1 MPAIHNSRFTIH
13 NSLFLP
19 LVLGSYLLLALA
31 YGWVNPLFEAPDE
44 HLHFFT
50 AVWIA
55 DHNALP
61 SVPQP
66 ATERFFVPE
75 TDADWLGQEAAQP
88 PLYYLLASLVV
99 RPFETD
105 HGREQTIHNPFVRLG
120 DASAP
125 ANRNAFVHAYDN
137 LAENPAGYVWAAHLL
152 RAFSA
157 LIGLGTL
164 GLIYASARLLWPKSP
179 YRALLAVSLVAF
191 LPQFTFQ
198 HSAIS
203 NDVLVTFLATAV
215 LYQLLRLELSH
226 GAHSPSR
233 AALIFLGLTI
243 GLTGLTKNQ
252 GTALLVYVLGFI
264 LVRGWVETRPWGNT
278 FQKLRLVALP
288 ALALIAPLWWRNY
301 LLYGDITAVNQ
312 FIALAGGDRGYT
324 LLQVL
329 AETPGLWLSLFANFG
344 WFNILAPAW
353 VYWFWTGLVLL
364 AVAGA
369 VWEFFT
375 QREGW
380 TIGWRDLFS
389 LPVLLAGWVVLVYA
403 SLVLFMLR
411 TPAAQGRLLFPALLP
426 LALGLAY
433 GLSMA
438 FDKLGHRPSLSRWLS
453 LSKPNLLLA
462 HCSLLI
468 VFNLFCL
475 TAVLRPVYAPP
486 PTFASPEVAPITHP
500 VDIVYPDLGRLVGYQ
515 LPSRSLTSGETFP
528 LTLFW
533 ATAGRTA
540 RPVTE
545 FVQLVLEDGTR
556 VAGVDTFHGRG
567 HYATAQW
574 QSGLLF
580 ADAVWLE
587 PTAVSTDPCHPTA
600 LRLNV
605 GLRDDE
611 GQEIP
616 TAQGATTTT
625 IGLVRLAP
633 TGTGEGCGIEGALN
647 TAVNF
652 ADQIALV
659 GLVTSHHQPA
669 NTLDLT
675 LTWRSLAP
683 VADEQVV
690 FVHLVDS
697 EGNLITAYDSP
708 PTTNLSGVDG
718 GIYPTTLWQPGDTIR
733 DERRLALPADLPPGT
748 YQIFIGLYR
757 PTDFARLPIVNGDY
771 VNNSLPVFEWVVDG
785 GQ

>member
-1 MPAIHNSRFTIH
+1 MSNEQGAKAIHHSP
-13 NSLFLP
+13 FLP
-19 LVLGSYLLLALA
+19 LILASYLLLALA
-31 YGWVNPLFEAPDE
+31 YGLVNPLFEAPDE

-75 TDADWLGQEAAQP
+75 TEADWLGQEAAQP
-88 PLYYLLASLVV
+88 PLYYLLASFLV
-99 RPFETD
+99 RPFDTD
-105 HGREQTIHNPFVRLG
+105 YGREQTIHNPFVRLG

-125 ANRNAFVHAYDN
+125 ANRNAFIHAYDDWRS
-137 LAENPAGYVWAAHLL
+137 NPAGHVWAAHLL
-152 RAFSA
+152 RALSA
-157 LIGLGTL
+157 VIGLGTL
-164 GLIYASARLLWPKSP
+164 VLIHASARLLWPESP

-215 LYQLLRLELSH
+215 LYQLLRLEIAPS
-226 GAHSPSR
+226 ARPSR
-233 AALIFLGLTI
+233 SALIFLGLTI

-252 GTALLVYVLGFI
+252 GTALLVYVLGFVF
-264 LVRGWVETRPWGNT
+264 VRSWVQTRPWGDT
-278 FQKLRLVALP
+278 FQKLLLVAIP
-288 ALALIAPLWWRNY
+288 ALTLIAPLWWRNY

-369 VWEFFT
+369 VWQFFT
-375 QREGW
+375 QRAGW
-380 TIGWRDLFS
+380 TVGWRDLFS

-433 GLSMA
+433 GLSVG
-438 FDKLGHRPSLSRWLS
+438 FDKLSHRPSLSRWLS
-453 LSKPNLLLA
+453 LSKPSFLIA

-468 VFNLFCL
+468 ALNLFLL

-486 PTFASPEVAPITHP
+486 PTFASPETAPITHP

-515 LPSRSLTSGETFP
+515 LASRSLTRSDVFP

-533 ATAGRTA
+533 ATEGRTA
-540 RPVTE
+540 QPVTE
-545 FVQLVLEDGTR
+545 FVQLVLENGER
-556 VAGVDTFHGRG
+556 VAGTDTFHGRG
-567 HYATAQW
+567 NYSTAQW
-574 QSGLLF
+574 QPAQLF
-580 ADAVWLE
+580 ADELWLE
-587 PTAVSTDPCHPTA
+587 PTAVLADPCHPAA

-605 GLRDDE
+605 GLRSDD
-611 GQEIP
+611 GQELP

-625 IGLVRLAP
+625 ISLVRLAP
-633 TGTGEGCGIEGALN
+633 AGTNEGCEIKGALD
-647 TAVNF
+647 TAVSF

-659 GLVTSHHQPA
+659 GLATSHDQPD

-690 FVHLVDS
+690 FVHLLNS

-708 PTTNLSGVDG
+708 PTTNLSGADG
-718 GIYPTTLWQPGDTIR
+718 GVYPTTLWQPSDTIR
-733 DERRLALPADLPPGT
+733 DKRSLVLPADLPPDT

-757 PTDFARLPIVNGDY
+757 PTDFARLPIVSHDY
-771 VNNSLPVFEWVVDG
+771 VNHALPVFEWVVDG
-785 GQ
+785 GG